1 LRVTDAKGA
10 TATSLVPVKVAA
22 RPLKTAP
29 DISTPVLWSPRPRGI
44 MLVDLT
50 ITIPKNT
57 SLAVTCKGSGCPR
70 GTFRRHSKKTKGAR
84 FTFGQLERR
93 LGAGARI
100 TVIFKRPGY
109 VTGWD
114 TITVRGSGK
123 DRTVLREGCKLS
135 GFKKQKRCP

>member
-1 LRVTDAKGA
+1 
-10 TATSLVPVKVAA
+10 
-22 RPLKTAP
+22 
-29 DISTPVLWSPRPRGI
+29 

-50 ITIPKNT
+50 ITIPKDT
-57 SLAVTCKGSGCPR
+57 SLAVSCKGSGCPR

-114 TITVRGSGK
+114 TITIRGSGK